1 MATRKV
7 SVAPREAVVGVDPL
21 ERQITLFGVGLAYVM
36 SLGSVYGWV
45 KNSPNLLTAKK
56 VAHQA
61 CAAGYHQV
69 ASLCEK
75 SIPGSRA
82 DWALQFGYI
91 FVCAT
96 LMLVFALRRSRT
108 GIIFASLMLGLR
120 LGIAGIVFLYVG
132 VWLLIR
138 AYRLQKYGDP
148 TLFGSSRIQRELSQ
162 ARRAG
167 KAITAEEAAEKAKVE
182 INTPRP
188 AVRES
193 SRYTPKRNTQ
203 RRRK

>member
-1 MATRKV
+1 MSKRV

-21 ERQITLFGVGLAYVM
+21 ERKITLFGVGIAFVM

-45 KNSPNLLTAKK
+45 KNSPNLLTVKK
-56 VAHQA
+56 VAHEA
-61 CAAGYHQV
+61 CKVGYHLV

-75 SIPGSRA
+75 SVPGSRA
-82 DWALQFGYI
+82 DWAIQFGYI

-96 LMLVFALRRSRT
+96 LMLIFALRRSRT
-108 GIIFASLMLGLR
+108 GIIFSSLMLGLK
-120 LGIAGIVFLYVG
+120 LGMAGIVFLYVG

-148 TLFGSSRIQRELSQ
+148 SLFGSSRIQREMSQ

-167 KAITAEEAAEKAKVE
+167 KAITATEAAEKAKVE
-182 INTPRP
+182 VNTARP
-188 AVRES
+188 VVRES
-193 SRYTPKRNTQ
+193 SRYTPKRKSQ

>member
-1 MATRKV
+1 MATRRV
-7 SVAPREAVVGVDPL
+7 SVAPREAVVGIDTL
-21 ERQITLFGVGLAYVM
+21 EQKVTYFGVVLGFVM
-36 SLGSVYGWV
+36 SLSSVYLWFNGAQHSRV
-45 KNSPNLLTAKK
+45 GYAIQFAFIIGCSIAMLFFATKRKRSGVIVSSLLLGMYLQLAG
-56 VAHQA
+56 VA
-61 CAAGYHQV
+61 
-69 ASLCEK
+69 
-75 SIPGSRA
+75 
-82 DWALQFGYI
+82 
-91 FVCAT
+91 
-96 LMLVFALRRSRT
+96 
-108 GIIFASLMLGLR
+108 
-120 LGIAGIVFLYVG
+120 FLYIG
-132 VWLLIR
+132 IWLLIR